1 MPEELRELLKQSII
15 DCIDNKTKDKDVI
28 YTIDYICGYLKGLK
42 DSYIQGME
50 DGKRDELKNNLKVI
64 KGGNE

>member
-1 MPEELRELLKQSII
+1 MSEELRELLKQSII

>member
-1 MPEELRELLKQSII
+1 MNDERREMLKQVII
-15 DCIDNKTKDKDVI
+15 DCIDNKTKDKDMI
-28 YTIDYICGYLKGLK
+28 YTINYICGYLKGLK

-64 KGGNE
+64 KGGN

>member
-1 MPEELRELLKQSII
+1 MNDERREMLKQVII
-15 DCIDNKTKDKDVI
+15 DCIDNKTKDKDTI

>member
-50 DGKRDELKNNLKVI
+50 EGKRDELKNNLKVI

>member
-1 MPEELRELLKQSII
+1 MSEELRELLKQSII

-28 YTIDYICGYLKGLK
+28 YTIDYIRGYLKGLK

-50 DGKRDELKNNLKVI
+50 DGKRDELKRI
-64 KGGNE
+64 

>member
-28 YTIDYICGYLKGLK
+28 YTIDYICGYLKGFK
-42 DSYIQGME
+42 DSYI
-50 DGKRDELKNNLKVI
+50 
-64 KGGNE
+64 

>member
-50 DGKRDELKNNLKVI
+50 DGRRDELKKNLEVI
-64 KGGNE
+64 KGGK